1 MCWVFCLSPWMTME
15 HSISIIHC
23 SIITIYPIIHYN
35 SQWIQL
41 ISRKKKKTW
50 FELNMLK
57 NKYKQTNQN
66 DVNALDDGEVV
77 THSRILTHTHTHI
90 HRYTS
95 RYALAYIRYTE
106 SKCLTFPIW
115 IECQV
120 LWSTVLEL
128 KMAGF
133 IRTSSIKAY
142 MSKRSII
149 TPILFY
155 YGAQRWVHFMS
166 TIKKKER
173 RRRRWWRWRL
183 RMKEVETIKLIYSN
197 SYLFNLQQRLVCDL
211 LFSIDQFS
219 LNHCFYWDMSFSNM
233 HICFSFCIFLFI
245 EKLEIE
251 KFLSDIW
258 LSSFNSFYSIPRC
271 QREWNG
277 QNWSK

>member
-41 ISRKKKKTW
+41 ISREKKKTW

-166 TIKKKER
+166 TIKKKR
-173 RRRRWWRWRL
+173 ATKMTMMA
-183 RMKEVETIKLIYSN
+183 MKTPNGRSRNHQVNLFKQLFVQSTAAIGVRFVVFNRPIFAQSLFLLGYELQQYA
-197 SYLFNLQQRLVCDL
+197 YLF
-211 LFSIDQFS
+211 
-219 LNHCFYWDMSFSNM
+219 
-233 HICFSFCIFLFI
+233 
-245 EKLEIE
+245 
-251 KFLSDIW
+251 
-258 LSSFNSFYSIPRC
+258 
-271 QREWNG
+271 
-277 QNWSK
+277 